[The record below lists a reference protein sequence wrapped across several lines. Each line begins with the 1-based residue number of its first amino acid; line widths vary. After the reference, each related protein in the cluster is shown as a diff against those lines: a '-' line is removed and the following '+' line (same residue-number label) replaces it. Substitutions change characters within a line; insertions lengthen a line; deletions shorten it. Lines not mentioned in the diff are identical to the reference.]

1 MIPIIVRQQVETIKS
16 ICKKAMSELGEWQDK
31 QDPPDETVGE
41 LVRTLACQRR
51 NLEQLHASSMVEGTW
66 TSKQFAHLTKE

>member
-1 MIPIIVRQQVETIKS
+1 MIPVLVRQQVETIKS
-16 ICKKAMSELGEWQDK
+16 ICYKALSELGEWQDK

-51 NLEQLHASSMVEGTW
+51 KLEQLHASPMDEGTW
-66 TSKQFAHLTKE
+66 TSEQFAHLTKE